1 MREEIERQVAESGGT
16 YFACRLMF
24 GDLRE
29 ADALASLDL
38 FEAQVMP
45 GLAALTPL

>member
-1 MREEIERQVAESGGT
+1 MADSGGT
-16 YFACRLMF
+16 YLACRLMF

-38 FEAQVMP
+38 FEAKVMP
-45 GLAALTPL
+45 GLAALTPV